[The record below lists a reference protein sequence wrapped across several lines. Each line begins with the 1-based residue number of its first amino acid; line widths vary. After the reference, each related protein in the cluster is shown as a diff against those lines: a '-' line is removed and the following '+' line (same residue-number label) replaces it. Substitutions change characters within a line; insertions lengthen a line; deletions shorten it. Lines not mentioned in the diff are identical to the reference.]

1 AEVAARLSCPIS
13 PLASRWGIEIA
24 VTSIE
29 RGAERVAA
37 LCSGDELSSPR
48 SLSCLLDC
56 LALPRVVV
64 MRSEERIM
72 YVYFSLGAPLGADSC
87 RGAASVGRTQA
98 MGPRTIDL
106 AAHVAYIGE
115 MTALFLSYLQDKA
128 GALKLLLL
136 LGSKLTNEQC

>member
-24 VTSIE
+24 VTSVK

-48 SLSCLLDC
+48 SLPCLLDC

-64 MRSEERIM
+64 MRSEESRT
-72 YVYFSLGAPLGADSC
+72 YVYFSLGARWA
-87 RGAASVGRTQA
+87 R
-98 MGPRTIDL
+98 IL
-106 AAHVAYIGE
+106 AKGQRPWAEHKQWDPE
-115 MTALFLSYLQDKA
+115 R
-128 GALKLLLL
+128 
-136 LGSKLTNEQC
+136 